1 MISYRK
7 ADWSDLEALLSL
19 IEEGFSLQG
28 ATYSPEEGKK
38 HRILFS
44 YLYSQ
49 KRWDPK
55 WLYLAEEKGVYM
67 AMVGVFPQTLSFEE
81 IDIPIWAISPVV
93 TLPHFRGKGIAA
105 ECLNRALTD
114 LKSKGIPAS
123 FLWGLPDYYPKLG
136 FVPILPRYKTR
147 LDPKGLIKKLSEI
160 TGDFRPFKIED
171 IEPVAALYN
180 LDSQDLWMQPRRNL
194 SWWRERF
201 SEMNIEFAEIKEVP
215 FPKKENFQV
224 WENTQGGISGYLYF
238 TEELEKK
245 RIIINEAV
253 AENFQTALEMVQT
266 FTMEFL
272 KPEQT
277 LLIRGTPAHPLNAA
291 AYRLGGTHLNPAPLA
306 GMIKVL
312 DWPKFLSDLI
322 PLFASRLRSINFGPK
337 ELEYCLNIDGVSFEI
352 NLTDDVQP
360 DLKVWLN
367 NPAGDQNIGRLT
379 RLVFG
384 IYNPFDLQDLTIKE
398 KKIVKILFPP
408 RAPFI
413 WDANYLY

>member
-7 ADWSDLEALLSL
+7 ADWSDLEALLNL
-19 IEEGFSLQG
+19 IEEGFSWQG
-28 ATYSPEEGKK
+28 TTYNPEEGKN

-49 KRWDPK
+49 KHWDPK

-67 AMVGVFPQTLSFEE
+67 ATVGVFPQMFSFEE

-93 TLPHFRGKGIAA
+93 TLPRFRGKGIAA
-105 ECLNRALTD
+105 ECLNRAFTD
-114 LKSKGIPAS
+114 LKSKGISAN

-147 LDPKGLIKKLSEI
+147 LDPKGLIKKLSKI
-160 TGDFRPFKIED
+160 TGSFRPFKIED

-180 LDSQDLWMQPRRNL
+180 LDSQDLWMKPRRNL

-238 TEELEKK
+238 IEELEKK
-245 RIIINEAV
+245 RMIITEAT
-253 AENFQTALEMVQT
+253 AENYQAALEMAQT
-266 FTMEFL
+266 FTKDFL
-272 KPEQT
+272 KSEQT

-322 PLFASRLRSINFGPK
+322 PLFASRLRSINFSPK
-337 ELEYCLNIDGVSFEI
+337 EGEYCLNIDGVSLEI
-352 NLTDDVQP
+352 NLKDDVQL
-360 DLKVWLN
+360 DLNVRLN
-367 NPAGDQNIGRLT
+367 NPAGDQNIERLT

-384 IYNPFDLQDLTIKE
+384 IYNPFDLQDFSIKE
-398 KKIVKILFPP
+398 KKIVKILFPL
-408 RAPFI
+408 RSPFI